1 MFIVTQDN
9 ETFVNCDFVKKFRI
23 DGTTVYAD
31 SEKIAIY
38 PTKETAG
45 NALLDFL
52 HVYGIYRD
60 EADVAYVM
68 PKGDCT
74 ERGDILKL

>member
-1 MFIVTQDN
+1 MFILAQDS
-9 ETFVNCDFVKKFRI
+9 ETFVNCNFVKKFRI

-31 SEKIAIY
+31 SEKIATY
-38 PTKETAG
+38 PTQEKAG
-45 NALLDFL
+45 GALLDLL
-52 HVYGIYRD
+52 HVYSIYGD